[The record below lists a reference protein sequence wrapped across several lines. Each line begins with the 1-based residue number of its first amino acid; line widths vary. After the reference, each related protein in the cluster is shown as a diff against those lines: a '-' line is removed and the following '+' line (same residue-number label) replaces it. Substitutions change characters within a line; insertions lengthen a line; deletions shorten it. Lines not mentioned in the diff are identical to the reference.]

1 MAHRFLIIGAGMAG
15 ASAAARLAPHGPT
28 LILEAEDHPGR
39 HATGRSAATY
49 IDTYGAPPVCA
60 ITRASRDFF
69 WSPPEGFA
77 DHPLVRPITEICL
90 ARPEQAPALAEHMA
104 THPDLRPV
112 DAAQIRRLCPL
123 LRPEVDWS
131 GAVND
136 RVAELDVDALLQG
149 FLRMARAAGAEL
161 VTGARVAGLAP
172 RAGGGWRVAT
182 AAGDFEGEVL
192 VNAAGAWAGEIGRLA
207 GLGDLGLQP
216 LRRTAVRVEP
226 RMRDGLAGWPFVV
239 DVDERFYFKPDAG
252 ALLIS
257 PGDETPSAP
266 CDAQADEL
274 DVAYAV
280 QAFEDV
286 TTEQVRRV
294 AHRWAG
300 LRTFAPDRVPV
311 VGLDPRAEGFFW
323 LAGQGGYGIQTS
335 PAMGQAAAGLLTEG
349 RLANCLREEGV
360 TEAALSPARL
370 L

>member
-1 MAHRFLIIGAGMAG
+1 
-15 ASAAARLAPHGPT
+15 
-28 LILEAEDHPGR
+28 
-39 HATGRSAATY
+39 
-49 IDTYGAPPVCA
+49 
-60 ITRASRDFF
+60 
-69 WSPPEGFA
+69 
-77 DHPLVRPITEICL
+77 
-90 ARPEQAPALAEHMA
+90 
-104 THPDLRPV
+104 
-112 DAAQIRRLCPL
+112 
-123 LRPEVDWS
+123 
-131 GAVND
+131 
-136 RVAELDVDALLQG
+136 
-149 FLRMARAAGAEL
+149 L